1 MIEIKNLD
9 FSYKKTPVFSN
20 INLSFVD
27 EGGYADNIN
36 KSRGAIYGLL
46 GENGVG
52 KTTLLKLICG
62 LQRPSEGT
70 CTVDGMTSHDRLPEM
85 LQSIVFMPD
94 EVTLPDGATP
104 QQYVNELAP
113 FYPNFSQGKFLQ
125 LMQEVEVEPE
135 RKFREMSFGQQKK
148 SLIAAS
154 LSLGTDYILLDEPTN
169 GLDIPSKAQ
178 FRSILSKIADEG
190 KIIVD
195 KDHPI
200 TYSVTGYDI
209 VVKQKDM
216 MRSEISAYKVN
227 SDGSQTLLDDMFYV
241 TGYSDNGRNDG
252 PSDSDQVR
260 IEGFFKVSY
269 TNVPGQ
275 NGNAESRAAR
285 LATRQSP
292 GNSTA
297 TTRWSSAASSRW
309 QAAGV

>member
-20 INLSFVD
+20 INLSFPK
-27 EGGYADNIN
+27 GT
-36 KSRGAIYGLL
+36 IYGLL

-113 FYPNFSQGKFLQ
+113 FYTNFSQGKFLQ
-125 LMQEVEVEPE
+125 LMQELEVEPD
-135 RKFREMSFGQQKK
+135 RKFKEMSFGQQKK

-190 KIIVD
+190 KTIIIITHQA
-195 KDHPI
+195 KDVENLIDPI
-200 TYSVTGYDI
+200 VILSHNAV
-209 VVKQKDM
+209 
-216 MRSEISAYKVN
+216 
-227 SDGSQTLLDDMFYV
+227 LLDASVQRIQEKLFFEYGGEERKDALYSEMLPGGYMNV
-241 TGYSDNGRNDG
+241 IPNTTGEESQINIEALFNAVLRNKNTIKELF
-252 PSDSDQVR
+252 S
-260 IEGFFKVSY
+260 
-269 TNVPGQ
+269 
-275 NGNAESRAAR
+275 
-285 LATRQSP
+285 
-292 GNSTA
+292 
-297 TTRWSSAASSRW
+297 
-309 QAAGV
+309 